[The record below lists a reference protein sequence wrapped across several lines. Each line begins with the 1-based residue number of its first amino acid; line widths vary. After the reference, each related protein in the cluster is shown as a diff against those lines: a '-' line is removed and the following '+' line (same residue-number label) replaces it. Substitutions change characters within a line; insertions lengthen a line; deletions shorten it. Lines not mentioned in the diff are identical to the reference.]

1 MKTRLE
7 LHVCSLLVNSQ
18 KAVHPACWKLYNI
31 YQYFVLWCSA
41 RVVWL
46 SHYPGLHNLSLY
58 NLNTATMTK
67 SQQDWHK
74 DDCEGGYLGCMASCE
89 CRHVF
94 QVIVFLG
101 KETARNTMYI
111 CICNLLFW
119 RLAFSLSVKLY
130 VNKVSNKW
138 FINRVQMQG
147 EININ
152 AREK

>member
-31 YQYFVLWCSA
+31 YQFVLWCSA

-67 SQQDWHK
+67 SQQDWQK
-74 DDCEGGYLGCMASCE
+74 DDCEGGYLGWPAVNADMYI
-89 CRHVF
+89 RLLF
-94 QVIVFLG
+94 FLA
-101 KETARNTMYI
+101 KKQPETQCIII
-111 CICNLLFW
+111 CICNLLFR

-147 EININ
+147 EIN

>member
-31 YQYFVLWCSA
+31 YQFVLWCSA

-67 SQQDWHK
+67 SQQDWQK
-74 DDCEGGYLGCMASCE
+74 DDCQGGYLGWPA
-89 CRHVF
+89 VN
-94 QVIVFLG
+94 
-101 KETARNTMYI
+101 ADMYFR
-111 CICNLLFW
+111 LLFF
-119 RLAFSLSVKLY
+119 LAKKQPETQCISASATCYSEDWHLAWALNCMSIK
-130 VNKVSNKW
+130 
-138 FINRVQMQG
+138 
-147 EININ
+147 
-152 AREK
+152 